1 MLKKT
6 FKSVVCVL
14 LTVGLVCTGS
24 SSGNAQAAKKA
35 TLKTKKVT
43 MKVGEKKSIVIKN
56 KNKKASYSFV
66 SSSKTK
72 AAVTKKGVIKAKKEG
87 KVTVTVKE
95 KYNKKTRKLGKVKV
109 TVRGKDTVA
118 PQPAASAAAP
128 QATTGTQQTATATP
142 GGSDNQTSVPA
153 ATDTPTPAPT
163 DEPGPA
169 MEPISKYLEDDSS
182 DVPAGFDKVDA
193 SAAGTVE
200 DIEYPS
206 SVITEGEV
214 VMRKAKVVLP
224 KDYTEDKKYPVVY
237 LNHGIFGNETSLYGD
252 NVQNV
257 VWNAVANG
265 DAEEMIA
272 VFPNGC
278 ANETGNDNGLGFNAQ
293 HYAAYNNFLNDLEQ
307 CLMPYINENYSTLTD
322 RAHTAVCGFSMGG
335 RVSLHIGFTLQDK
348 FRYVGAMCPA
358 PGIFKHNDYG
368 VNEDGLFT
376 HDTFTLKDEYMNDTL
391 VIIAEGNT
399 DTIVGNSTNADKH
412 FPYDYHLALEDNG
425 VPHLFFTYQGG
436 HDGSVYKKGMYN
448 FFRRIF
454 HEAEQ

>member
-1 MLKKT
+1 MLKKAV
-6 FKSVVCVL
+6 KSGVCL
-14 LTVGLVCTGS
+14 LLAAGLVCTGS
-24 SSGNAQAAKKA
+24 LSGTTQAAKKA

-43 MKVGEKKSIVIKN
+43 MNVGEKKSIVIKN

-66 SSSKTK
+66 SSAKAK
-72 AAVTKKGVIKAKKEG
+72 AAVTKKGVIKAKKTG
-87 KVTVTVKE
+87 KATITVKE
-95 KYNKKTRKLGKVKV
+95 KYKKKTRKLGNVKV
-109 TVRGKDTVA
+109 TVKAKGIA
-118 PQPAASAAAP
+118 SPQPTVSATVP
-128 QATTGTQQTATATP
+128 QATIGTQQTAAPTP
-142 GGSDNQTSVPA
+142 GGSDNHTPVPA
-153 ATDTPTPAPT
+153 ATDTPAPT
-163 DEPGPA
+163 DEPGPV

-182 DVPAGFDKVDA
+182 DVPDGFDKVD
-193 SAAGTVE
+193 SSVAGIVE

-206 SVITEGEV
+206 TVITEGEV

-257 VWNAVANG
+257 VWNAIANG

-272 VFPNGC
+272 VFPNCC
-278 ANETGNDNGLGFNAQ
+278 ANETGDDNGLGFNAQ
-293 HYAAYNNFLNDLEQ
+293 HYAAYTNFLNDLEQ
-307 CLMPYINENYSTLTD
+307 CLMPYINENYSTLTG
-322 RAHTAVCGFSMGG
+322 RENTAICGFSMGG
-335 RVSLHIGFTLQDK
+335 RVSLHIGFTLQDT
-348 FRYVGAMCPA
+348 FRYIGACCPA
-358 PGIFKHNDYG
+358 PGIFEHNDYG
-368 VNEDGLFT
+368 VHEEGLFT

-391 VIIAEGNT
+391 VLIAEG
-399 DTIVGNSTNADKH
+399 DSDDIVGNSTNANKH

-454 HEAEQ
+454 HRAEQ

>member
-1 MLKKT
+1 MLKKA

-14 LTVGLVCTGS
+14 LTAGLVCTGF
-24 SSGNAQAAKKA
+24 SSGSAQAA
-35 TLKTKKVT
+35 KKVT

-66 SSSKTK
+66 SSSKAK

-109 TVRGKDTVA
+109 TVKRKDTAA

-142 GGSDNQTSVPA
+142 GGSDNQTPVPTGEPE
-153 ATDTPTPAPT
+153 ATNTPAPT
-163 DEPGPA
+163 EEPGPA

-206 SVITEGEV
+206 TVITEGEV

-237 LNHGIFGNETSLYGD
+237 LNHGIFGNETSLYSD

-307 CLMPYINENYSTLTD
+307 CLMPYINENYSTLTG
-322 RAHTAVCGFSMGG
+322 RENTAICGFSMGG

-454 HEAEQ
+454 HRAE

>member
-1 MLKKT
+1 MLKKA

-14 LTVGLVCTGS
+14 LTAGLVCTGS
-24 SSGNAQAAKKA
+24 SSGTAQAAKKA

-66 SSSKTK
+66 SSSKAK
-72 AAVTKKGVIKAKKEG
+72 ATVTKKGVIKAKKEG
-87 KVTVTVKE
+87 KATVTVKE
-95 KYNKKTRKLGKVKV
+95 KYKTKTRKLGKVKV
-109 TVRGKDTVA
+109 TVKGKDTVT
-118 PQPAASAAAP
+118 PQPAASATAP

-142 GGSDNQTSVPA
+142 GGSDNQTPVPA
-153 ATDTPTPAPT
+153 PTDTPTPT

-193 SAAGTVE
+193 SVAGTVE

-206 SVITEGEV
+206 TVITEGEV

-257 VWNAVANG
+257 VWNAIANG

-272 VFPNGC
+272 VFPNCC

-293 HYAAYNNFLNDLEQ
+293 HYAAYTNFLNDLNE
-307 CLMPYINENYSTLTD
+307 CLMPYINENYSTLTG
-322 RAHTAVCGFSMGG
+322 RENTAICGFSMGG
-335 RVSLHIGFTLQDK
+335 RVSLHIGFTLQDT
-348 FRYVGAMCPA
+348 FRYIGACCPA
-358 PGIFKHNDYG
+358 PGIFEHNDYG
-368 VNEDGLFT
+368 VHEDGLFT

-391 VIIAEGNT
+391 VLIAEGNT
-399 DTIVGNSTNADKH
+399 DTVVGNSTNADKH